1 MGNPTAWPRFNATYT
16 NQQYLTGSIEGL
28 PLGDLNWFPAAKAT
42 WAQNQTSIMSHI
54 LSENTTQMNLTGIK
68 NENNNIPASFSL
80 SQNYPNPF
88 NPTTIIKYSIPKSGI
103 VTLRIFNM
111 LGQEVATLVN
121 QEQQSGNYSVNFNAD
136 KLASGVYMYRIQS
149 GDFSLTKK
157 MTLLK

>member
-1 MGNPTAWPRFNATYT
+1 
-16 NQQYLTGSIEGL
+16 
-28 PLGDLNWFPAAKAT
+28 
-42 WAQNQTSIMSHI
+42 
-54 LSENTTQMNLTGIK
+54 
-68 NENNNIPASFSL
+68 
-80 SQNYPNPF
+80 
-88 NPTTIIKYSIPKSGI
+88 
-103 VTLRIFNM
+103 M